1 MTPAGKGSMAPSGH
15 KPIPVPL
22 NVGAMSG
29 VEKFSLALTK
39 AIDRLP
45 ADGKKAIDGL
55 FTKEALAIAVGSVA
69 LTLAGWA
76 ASHFWGIGFV
86 LDMIFVLGLI
96 GMGVSAWSLAS
107 ELWEAGNILN
117 TAASE
122 AEIDAAAVHL
132 SNAIMIAGPEI
143 FFAMLTGA
151 AGKAAR
157 STKAML
163 AAANKAGML
172 ERHMAAFQAV
182 AARMQRIIIVRNT
195 NPACLQ
201 WIERGFP
208 GKPRWIQSMK
218 TGRTGIATA
227 DLTKASDLA
236 DIDLARRMGHYA
248 VDADGVARNLKGEA
262 LVFDGGRPSWPVEPG
277 QIIDRVT
284 KKPYVGDYDLL
295 DVVDPKALSSHGAL
309 EGQYYGMGITNV
321 SSADVTEAM
330 RQLNVAMGEQRV
342 MHGAW
347 AVYDD
352 VGLAKDVTAIFPD
365 GTTQFYTAEE
375 MRNLY
380 LQWGRPIVS
389 KPH

>member
-1 MTPAGKGSMAPSGH
+1 MAPTPNS
-15 KPIPVPL
+15 KMPPPAPL
-22 NVGAMSG
+22 NVAGMSG
-29 VEKFSLALTK
+29 VDKFTLALTR

-45 ADGKKAIDGL
+45 ADAKATVNGM
-55 FTKEALAIAVGSVA
+55 FTKEALAIAIGAVA
-69 LTLAGWA
+69 VTLAGWA
-76 ASHFWGIGFV
+76 LSHFWGIGFV
-86 LDMIFVLGLI
+86 LDIIFVLGLV

-107 ELWEAGNILN
+107 ELWEAGDILRVA
-117 TAASE
+117 TSE
-122 AEIDAAAVHL
+122 REIDAAAAHL
-132 SNAIMIAGPEI
+132 SNAIMIAGPEL
-143 FFAMLTGA
+143 FFTVLTGA

-157 STKAML
+157 SAKTLL

-172 ERHMAAFQAV
+172 ERHFVTFQNV

-195 NPACLQ
+195 NPACLK

-218 TGRTGIATA
+218 TGKTGIATA

-236 DIDLARRMGHYA
+236 DIKLGRQMGHYA
-248 VDADGVARNLKGEA
+248 VDADGVARNLKGEV
-262 LVFDGGRPSWPVEPG
+262 LDFGPGGPGWPLEPG
-277 QIIDRVT
+277 QLIDRVT

-295 DVVDPKALSSHGAL
+295 DVVDPHALQSHGAL
-309 EGQYYGMGITNV
+309 EPQYYGMGITNV
-321 SSADVTEAM
+321 SNADVTEAM
-330 RQLNVAMGEQRV
+330 RQLNVGMGEQRV

-365 GTTQFYTAEE
+365 GTAMHFSADEI
-375 MRNLY
+375 RSLY
-380 LQWGRPIVS
+380 VQWGRPIIS